1 MFYYSQNCNRSILAD
16 APLLSEK
23 KASAGQFKAMSAVTL
38 SLVASF
44 TLLNNFTTNKI

>member
-16 APLLSEK
+16 VPLLSEK
-23 KASAGQFKAMSAVTL
+23 KASVDQSKAMSAVTQ
-38 SLVASF
+38 SLVLSF